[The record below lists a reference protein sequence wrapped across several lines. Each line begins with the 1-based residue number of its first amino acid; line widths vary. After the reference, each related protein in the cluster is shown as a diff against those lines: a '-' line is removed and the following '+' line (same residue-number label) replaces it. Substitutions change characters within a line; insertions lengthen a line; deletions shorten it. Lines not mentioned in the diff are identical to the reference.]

1 MITNGQTNDLINKM
15 NKDNAYIYI
24 YASRHKIRKIIVNY
38 GEGRREKGEAR
49 RKDIMKINTFVL
61 FLTLTSVEKRRRR
74 NLD

>member
-1 MITNGQTNDLINKM
+1 M
-15 NKDNAYIYI
+15 
-24 YASRHKIRKIIVNY
+24 
-38 GEGRREKGEAR
+38 EEREKGEGR